1 MLHGLFAPQKRK
13 KRRLNQVDESIVPR
27 IHDASRVLR
36 ENQEAEEEKGNAS
49 RGDDA
54 PGLERPNQQA
64 EEVLRANQEAEE
76 KKQKQEDF
84 MDGASII
91 VPIATYTATWSTSTT
106 TSY

>member
-1 MLHGLFAPQKRK
+1 MLHGLFTPDAPQKRK
-13 KRRLNQVDESIVPR
+13 KRRLNQVDR
-27 IHDASRVLR
+27 ILDASRVLR

-91 VPIATYTATWSTSTT
+91 VPIATATTTTT